1 MSNLIQFQNK
11 PLTIDSREVAKM
23 VGKDHDKLLRDI
35 RTYISQMEQANEE
48 SPKLESP
55 IKSEDYFI
63 ESIYVNSQNK
73 NQPCYLLTKL
83 GCEFVSN
90 KLTGVK
96 GTAFTAIY
104 TKKFNEMESQQQK
117 PTCIEDVLIQSLQE
131 MKDMRLQIEEA
142 KKQTSEVKEEVQ
154 DIRNVITLNP
164 QAAWRRECNRILNAI
179 GRELGDYKT
188 PKDQVYEALKNRGK
202 CRPNVLVLNLKKRA
216 AANGMAPSRVE
227 KLNILDVLENEP
239 RLKEIYISIVKE
251 MAIKNG
257 VRIREEAA
265 I

>member
-1 MSNLIQFQNK
+1 
-11 PLTIDSREVAKM
+11 
-23 VGKDHDKLLRDI
+23 
-35 RTYISQMEQANEE
+35 
-48 SPKLESP
+48 
-55 IKSEDYFI
+55 
-63 ESIYVNSQNK
+63 
-73 NQPCYLLTKL
+73 
-83 GCEFVSN
+83 
-90 KLTGVK
+90 
-96 GTAFTAIY
+96 
-104 TKKFNEMESQQQK
+104 
-117 PTCIEDVLIQSLQE
+117 
-131 MKDMRLQIEEA
+131 
-142 KKQTSEVKEEVQ
+142 
-154 DIRNVITLNP
+154 LNP

>member
-1 MSNLIQFQNK
+1 MKLSNLIQFQNK

-23 VGKDHDKLLRDI
+23 VGKDHSHLLRDI
-35 RTYISQMEQANEE
+35 KGYIEILGKSNFGLADFFVENTYTDLQGKKRN
-48 SPKLESP
+48 
-55 IKSEDYFI
+55 
-63 ESIYVNSQNK
+63 
-73 NQPCYLLTKL
+73 CYKVTKK
-83 GCEFVSN
+83 GCEMIAH
-90 KLTGVK
+90 KLTGEK
-96 GTAFTAIY
+96 GVLFTATYIER
-104 TKKFNEMESQQQK
+104 FHDMEAQIQK

-179 GRELGDYKT
+179 GRELGDFKT
-188 PKDQVYEALKNRGK
+188 PKDQVYEALKTRGK
-202 CRPNVLVLNLKKRA
+202 CRPNVLVLNLRKRA
-216 AANGMAPSRVE
+216 MANGMAPSRVE

>member
-1 MSNLIQFQNK
+1 MKLSNLIKISDKGLVSAKELYLGLGLNRGEWSRWYPSNIEGNEFFKENTDWTRFVITPNRGGK
-11 PLTIDSREVAKM
+11 PETDFAITIEFAKHIAM
-23 VGKDHDKLLRDI
+23 MA
-35 RTYISQMEQANEE
+35 RTE
-48 SPKLESP
+48 
-55 IKSEDYFI
+55 KSHEYRNYFI
-63 ESIYVNSQNK
+63 Q
-73 NQPCYLLTKL
+73 
-83 GCEFVSN
+83 CERKIN
-90 KLTGVK
+90 
-96 GTAFTAIY
+96 
-104 TKKFNEMESQQQK
+104 QQQK

-142 KKQTSEVKEEVQ
+142 KKQTSEVKEEVR